1 MIYTSE
7 NNWYSWGYGSD
18 LKFKRQYGSDKLY
31 TCYSKFSKPILSFK
45 KELVNAAA
53 STLEH
58 YPNIRPTI
66 LFSGGLDSE
75 LVLRSY
81 IKIGANPKVCIIR
94 YENDYN
100 IYDVSYAVTICN
112 LLGVD
117 YSIIDFNLK
126 KFYENDAEKISELAQ
141 IDRPRALP
149 QCKFV
154 DLVDGLPILGS
165 SDLTG
170 VRTNEDYS
178 IKGTWLIRDHEYDIG
193 WSKYLCETNRQGI
206 AEWFK
211 WSPGLVLSFTELKWF
226 RKIINDKYYGKL
238 GFNST
243 KIAGYREAYP
253 DLLARK
259 KQTGF
264 EKTDLLINEFE
275 VFLQKKYNG
284 FPFRQYVDRT
294 VRQLREEILENQN
307 DNNYQNTDQTK
318 Y

>member
-1 MIYTSE
+1 MFGRQTSD
-7 NNWYSWGYGSD
+7 YK
-18 LKFKRQYGSDKLY
+18 LKTHFGTYKEIVG
-31 TCYSKFSKPILSFK
+31 SFK
-45 KELVNAAA
+45 EELKKAAS

-58 YPNIRPTI
+58 YPNLRPTI

-81 IKIGANPKVCIIR
+81 IEIGANPKVCIIR

-117 YSIIDFNLK
+117 YYIIDFNLK
-126 KFYENDAEKISELAQ
+126 KFYENDAEHISNIAQ

-154 DLVDGLPILGS
+154 DFVDGLPILGS

-170 VRTNEDYS
+170 VRTSNDYNV
-178 IKGTWLIRDHEYDIG
+178 KGTWLVRCWEHDIG
-193 WSKYLCETNRQGI
+193 WSKYLRETNRQGI

-211 WSPGLVLSFTELKWF
+211 WSPGLVLSFTELEWF
-226 RKIINDKYYGKL
+226 RKIIDDKYYGKL

-243 KIAGYREAYP
+243 KIAGYREVYP
-253 DLLARK
+253 ELLDRK

-264 EKTDLLINEFE
+264 EKIESLINEFE
-275 VFLQKKYNG
+275 LFLQKKYNG
-284 FPFRQYVDRT
+284 LPYRQFVDRT
-294 VRQLREEILENQN
+294 LDDLWLEITGQSYE
-307 DNNYQNTDQTK
+307 
-318 Y
+318 

>member
-7 NNWYSWGYGSD
+7 NNWYSWSYGNGPMFGRQTGD
-18 LKFKRQYGSDKLY
+18 YKLKTHFGTYKG
-31 TCYSKFSKPILSFK
+31 IVGSFK
-45 KELVNAAA
+45 EELNKAAS

-58 YPNIRPTI
+58 YPNLRPTI

-81 IKIGANPKVCIIR
+81 IEIGANPKVCIIR

-126 KFYENDAEKISELAQ
+126 KFYENDAEHISNIVQ

-170 VRTNEDYS
+170 VRINDDYTT
-178 IKGTWLIRDHEYDIG
+178 KGMWFIRCWEHDIG
-193 WSKYLCETNRQGI
+193 WSKYLRETNRQGI

-211 WSPGLVLSFTELKWF
+211 WSPGLVLSFTKLEWF
-226 RKIINDKYYGKL
+226 RKIIDDKYYGKI

-243 KIAGYREAYP
+243 KITGYREAYP
-253 DLLARK
+253 DLIERK

-264 EKTDLLINEFE
+264 EKVDPLIDEFE
-275 VFLQKKYNG
+275 LFL
-284 FPFRQYVDRT
+284 
-294 VRQLREEILENQN
+294 
-307 DNNYQNTDQTK
+307 QTK
-318 Y
+318 YKGLPYRQSVDRPITNLTNEILGNK